1 MGQINLKTRQ
11 QRIAYKDANFY
22 VTTHNTYS
30 KITSEML
37 IQYASENSGIPEA
50 QMAAAF
56 LALKKEVRHYIL
68 NGHALELMDLGTLYL
83 SVAAKA
89 VEDEDDAGA
98 KAVKRVSIK
107 FRQSKKLRSLVI
119 NNVQLVSELSKK
131 QDNGSDGT
139 DGGNTSSTGTGNGT
153 NTGGNSGTG
162 SITGDST
169 GGNTSGNTSGNG
181 GDGNG
186 GGSSSGGDVN

>member
-89 VEDEDDAGA
+89 VDPETASGE
-98 KAVKRVSIK
+98 AVVAATTALKNAS
-107 FRQSKKLRSLVI
+107 SKNKVRFEYI
-119 NNVQLVSELSKK
+119 DTIHN
-131 QDNGSDGT
+131 
-139 DGGNTSSTGTGNGT
+139 
-153 NTGGNSGTG
+153 
-162 SITGDST
+162 
-169 GGNTSGNTSGNG
+169 
-181 GDGNG
+181 
-186 GGSSSGGDVN
+186 